1 MIVGIGW
8 IRVVFCGSD
17 SNKGI
22 VSLALEPYKPL
33 TQAMSE
39 LNHQVYSLA
48 DYFDQRPREPK

>member
-1 MIVGIGW
+1 MTDILAADPSNI
-8 IRVVFCGSD
+8 D

-33 TQAMSE
+33 MQAMSE

-48 DYFDQRPREPK
+48 DYFDKRPSEPK